1 MADST
6 LSVENE
12 LRLIW
17 SREGY
22 ADQAT
27 VERPLATLLWLAWVG
42 IEDLLFFALRRCHLC
57 SFLCSVSSTTFAF
70 IKCEL
75 FPYNKENINVWFHP
89 PDLKDIIGRLNVINV
104 NGEGEKCECYK
115 SQHGVSNFPRS
126 LSNDDYEVF
135 FHATTHESAKNII
148 ETGINLSK
156 GDAKHKADFSNG
168 WGFYLGKDFEYV
180 LRATWRSHR
189 RRCSAVLVFRV
200 PRTELRGGGRNGLDL
215 QDDLRE
221 WQRIIKEFRAPG
233 TPSRKFLRE
242 LEPYHFIEG
251 PLFGE
256 GQSLKNPIPNRG
268 LYQLCV
274 RHLDCARLFNE
285 NLHSVLF
292 LEP

>member
-1 MADST
+1 MADLI

-12 LRLIW
+12 LRLIC

-27 VERPLATLLWLAWVG
+27 VEIPLATLLWLAWVG
-42 IEDLLFFALRRCHLC
+42 IEDLLFFALRRHLC

-70 IKCEL
+70 IKYEL
-75 FPYNKENINVWFHP
+75 FPYNRKKINVWFRP
-89 PDLKDIIGRLNVINV
+89 RDLAEIRGGLNVINV
-104 NGEGEKCECYK
+104 NREGEKSECYK
-115 SQHGVSNFPRS
+115 SQHDFSNFPRS
-126 LSNDDYEVF
+126 LSDDDYEVF

-189 RRCSAVLVFRV
+189 PRCSAVLVFRV
-200 PRTELRGGGRNGLDL
+200 PRTELRGGGSNGLDL
-215 QDDLRE
+215 QGDLTE
-221 WQRIIKEFRAPG
+221 WQRIIKEFRAPR
-233 TPSRKFLRE
+233 TPSRRFLHE

-251 PLFGE
+251 PLFGA
-256 GQSLKNPIPNRG
+256 GQSLKKPIPNSES
-268 LYQLCV
+268 YQLCV
-274 RHLDCARLFNE
+274 RHVDCARLFNE

>member
-1 MADST
+1 MADLI

-27 VERPLATLLWLAWVG
+27 VEIPLATLLWLAWVG
-42 IEDLLFFALRRCHLC
+42 IEDLLFFALRRHLC

-70 IKCEL
+70 IKYEL
-75 FPYNKENINVWFHP
+75 FPYNKRIINVWFHP
-89 PDLKDIIGRLNVINV
+89 PDLPDIRGRLNVINV
-104 NGEGEKCECYK
+104 NGEGEDRGCYK

-126 LSNDDYEVF
+126 LSDDDYEVF

-180 LRATWRSHR
+180 LRATWRSR
-189 RRCSAVLVFRV
+189 RPRCSAVLVFRV
-200 PRTELRGGGRNGLDL
+200 PRTELRGGGRNRLDL
-215 QDDLRE
+215 REDLDE
-221 WQRIIKEFRAPG
+221 WQRIIQEFRAPR
-233 TPSRKFLRE
+233 TPSRKFLRK

-251 PLFGE
+251 PLFGA
-256 GQSLKNPIPNRG
+256 GQSLKKPIPNRG
-268 LYQLCV
+268 SYQLCV
-274 RHLDCARLFNE
+274 RHLDCARLFDRS
-285 NLHSVLF
+285 LHSVLF